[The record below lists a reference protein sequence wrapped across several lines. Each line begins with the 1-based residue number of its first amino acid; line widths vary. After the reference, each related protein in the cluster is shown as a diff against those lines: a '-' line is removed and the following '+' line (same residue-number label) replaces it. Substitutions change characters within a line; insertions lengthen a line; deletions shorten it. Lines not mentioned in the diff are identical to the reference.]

1 MVLPAENLGRAHLAQ
16 QQSERQM
23 RAGKAGKSVRQGVAD
38 TGAAVNREGALDIVG
53 NVEDLQAEKSAQAVF
68 PAADSSAPLAR
79 NFAAL
84 VAEASSPERSSAKPT
99 SVRDEVAQD
108 AREQVA
114 RARALLAED
123 ADEATIAAPAPPAE
137 NLRAE
142 PRAELRAELRA
153 EESPADDSRSE
164 ETTQPELFSTAI
176 EDVAVE
182 LPLIE
187 FAEVLDQHKLW
198 VESGGEGGKRAD
210 LSGVNLA
217 SADLTG
223 ANLQSAVLDKA
234 NLQGADLSMANLRGA
249 SLVRANLQDATLLGT
264 ELHGANLM
272 GATVYGAEGM
282 WVGRLGGANLFDAL
296 LPETL
301 LATFDS
307 TRAIQQAT
315 RVARWFYFMTL
326 GISVVC
332 GLLIAFTSDVRLLV
346 NGPAIPIPYVGRALP
361 MMGFY
366 LGAPMLLVGL
376 YLRFHFLLLRLWGNM
391 AAMPAV
397 FPDGQT
403 LERDGPWYLMGVVRR
418 HFRWQRDGRSP
429 FAVLETVLSTGLAYW
444 VVPVTLFFFWLRY
457 LVRQDLHGTVL
468 HVFLL
473 TVSVAAATCLPA
485 IVTRVLGSGEILFP
499 KKKNLARLMMLTARG
514 AMVTGC
520 VVLALSLGVVL
531 GLPADAD
538 VAPEYSRMDLR
549 RFPARVLQSLG
560 YRPYANFTEA
570 SLSTAPR
577 GKWNENS
584 VAATQ
589 GARMNEMNVH
599 FARGYRSFLVN
610 AKLWRADLE
619 GAYLSESDMRG
630 ANLRESNLRDVILDR
645 SQAEGAVMV
654 SADATGANFTGTDLR
669 GADLSY
675 AQLGRAVLSN
685 AKLAGAS
692 LYSVNLQ
699 NAQLL
704 RADLSRADL
713 RDTKLASAV
722 LSFANLE
729 LTDLSS
735 TKAEGANFTGA
746 NMKGT
751 ILLDAD
757 LKNADLRGVNA
768 PEAIFR
774 GTDLTGANLSG
785 ADLRG
790 AAGLSPTQV
799 CAAHWRGAQL
809 DADLLAAVQFQCGT
823 AQ

>member
-1 MVLPAENLGRAHLAQ
+1 LRSETMVLPAENSGWANLAA
-16 QQSERQM
+16 M
-23 RAGKAGKSVRQGVAD
+23 RVGKAGKASEPGVPVSGD
-38 TGAAVNREGALDIVG
+38 SSLDIVG
-53 NVEDLQAEKSAQAVF
+53 NVEKFRGEKSAPLV
-68 PAADSSAPLAR
+68 PTEDGSGGPLAR
-79 NFAAL
+79 NFAAMM
-84 VAEASSPERSSAKPT
+84 AEASTAERTSLENSSARNAI
-99 SVRDEVAQD
+99 VEDAIDE
-108 AREQVA
+108 EA
-114 RARALLAED
+114 RARALF
-123 ADEATIAAPAPPAE
+123 
-137 NLRAE
+137 
-142 PRAELRAELRA
+142 A
-153 EESPADDSRSE
+153 EEPDVLEVAAGASPATELSATTAALEESSDEEVREERDTEISSE
-164 ETTQPELFSTAI
+164 SELFSTTI
-176 EDVAVE
+176 EEVPVE

-198 VESGGEGGKRAD
+198 VESGGEEGKRAD

-217 SADLTG
+217 NADLTG
-223 ANLQSAVLDKA
+223 VNLQGAVLDKA
-234 NLQGADLSMANLRGA
+234 KLQGADLSMANLRGA
-249 SLVRANLQDATLLGT
+249 SLVRADLRDATLLGT
-264 ELHGANLM
+264 ELNGANLM

-282 WVGRLGGANLFDAL
+282 WVGRMGGSNLFDAL

-326 GISVVC
+326 TISVVC
-332 GLLIAFTSDVRLLV
+332 ALLIAFTSDVRLLV

-366 LGAPMLLVGL
+366 LGAPILLVGL

-391 AAMPAV
+391 GAMPAV

-418 HFRWQRDGRSP
+418 HFRWQRDSRSP
-429 FAVLETVLSTGLAYW
+429 FAVLETVLATALAYW
-444 VVPVTLFFFWLRY
+444 VVPVALFLFWLRY
-457 LVRQDLHGTVL
+457 LVRQDLHGTIL

-473 TVSVAAATCLPA
+473 TVAVAAATCLPA

-514 AMVTGC
+514 AMVVGG
-520 VVLALSLGVVL
+520 VVLALSLGIVL

-538 VAPEYSRMDLR
+538 VAPEYSRADLR
-549 RFPARVLQSLG
+549 RLPARVLQSLG

-570 SLSTAPR
+570 GLSTAPR
-577 GKWNENS
+577 GKWNDDS
-584 VAATQ
+584 LAATQ
-589 GARMNEMNVH
+589 GARLNEMNLH

-610 AKLWRADLE
+610 AKLWRADLA
-619 GAYLSESDMRG
+619 GAYLSESDVRG
-630 ANLRESNLRDVILDR
+630 ANLREANLRDVILDR
-645 SQAEGAVMV
+645 AQAQGAVMV

-675 AQLGRAVLSN
+675 AHLGRAVLSN
-685 AKLAGAS
+685 AKLASAS
-692 LYSVNLQ
+692 MYSVDLQ
-699 NAQLL
+699 GAQLQ
-704 RADLSRADL
+704 RADLSRVDL
-713 RDTKLASAV
+713 RDTKLDGAA

-735 TKAEGANFTGA
+735 TKAEGANFSGA

-757 LKNADLRGVNA
+757 LKNADLRGANA

-774 GTDLTGANLSG
+774 GVDLTGANLAG

-790 AAGLSPTQV
+790 AAGLSSTQI
-799 CAAHWRGAQL
+799 CAAHWRGALL
-809 DADLLAAVQFQCGT
+809 DADLQAAVQSQCGAT
-823 AQ
+823 Q

>member
-1 MVLPAENLGRAHLAQ
+1 
-16 QQSERQM
+16 
-23 RAGKAGKSVRQGVAD
+23 
-38 TGAAVNREGALDIVG
+38 LDIVG
-53 NVEDLQAEKSAQAVF
+53 NLEASSGEKSAATPF
-68 PAADSSAPLAR
+68 AAEDPGAPLVR

-84 VAEASSPERSSAKPT
+84 MA
-99 SVRDEVAQD
+99 EVALSEPLSHAQAGPHQQLAEEFLSEIAED
-108 AREQVA
+108 AMDEEA
-114 RARALLAED
+114 RARALFAESFGSEEIG
-123 ADEATIAAPAPPAE
+123 APQAAQESREPFFAGTPHEYANEPSDELSRPSFQSSSQESSPDSAPPSAE
-137 NLRAE
+137 K
-142 PRAELRAELRA
+142 
-153 EESPADDSRSE
+153 ADSA
-164 ETTQPELFSTAI
+164 ELFSTAI
-176 EDVAVE
+176 EEVAVE
-182 LPLIE
+182 LPLLE

-198 VESGGEGGKRAD
+198 VESSGEEGKRAD

-217 SADLTG
+217 NADLTG
-223 ANLQSAVLDKA
+223 VNLQNALLDKA
-234 NLQGADLSMANLRGA
+234 KLHGADLSMANLRGA
-249 SLVRANLQDATLLGT
+249 SLVRADLRDATLLGT

-301 LATFDS
+301 LATFDG

-326 GISVVC
+326 SIAVVC

-366 LGAPMLLVGL
+366 LGAPILLVGL

-418 HFRWQRDGRSP
+418 HFRWQRDSRSP
-429 FAVLETVLSTGLAYW
+429 FAVLETVLATALAYW
-444 VVPVTLFFFWLRY
+444 VVPVTLLAFWLRY

-473 TVSVAAATCLPA
+473 TVAVAAATCLPA

-499 KKKNLARLMMLTARG
+499 KKKNLARLVLLTTRA
-514 AMVTGC
+514 AAAVGC
-520 VVLALSLGVVL
+520 VVLALSLGIVL
-531 GLPADAD
+531 GLPADPD
-538 VAPEYSRMDLR
+538 VAPEYSRADLR
-549 RFPARVLQSLG
+549 RFPARVLQSMG

-570 SLSTAPR
+570 GLSTAPS
-577 GKWNENS
+577 GAWNEGS
-584 VAATQ
+584 LAATQ
-589 GARMNEMNVH
+589 GARMNEMNLH

-610 AKLWRADLE
+610 AKLWRAGLE
-619 GAYLSESDMRG
+619 GAYLSESDIRN
-630 ANLRESNLRDVILDR
+630 ANLREANLRDVILDR
-645 SQAEGAVMV
+645 AQAQGAVLV
-654 SADATGANFTGTDLR
+654 SSDATGANFTATDLR

-685 AKLAGAS
+685 AKLGGAS
-692 LYSVNLQ
+692 MYSVDLRG
-699 NAQLL
+699 ARLL
-704 RADLSRADL
+704 RTDLSRADL
-713 RDTKLASAV
+713 RDTRLQGAV
-722 LSFANLE
+722 LSFAKLE

-735 TKAEGANFTGA
+735 TKAEGANFSGA
-746 NMKGT
+746 NFKGS

-757 LKNADLRGVNA
+757 LQNADLRGVNA

-774 GTDLTGANLSG
+774 GADLTGANLSG

-790 AAGLSPTQV
+790 AAGLSPSQV
-799 CAAHWRGAQL
+799 CSAHWRGAQL
-809 DADLLAAVQFQCGT
+809 DADLQAAVLLQCG
-823 AQ
+823 AQQ

>member
-1 MVLPAENLGRAHLAQ
+1 
-16 QQSERQM
+16 M
-23 RAGKAGKSVRQGVAD
+23 RVGTAGKSNGLGVA
-38 TGAAVNREGALDIVG
+38 VNGETALDIVS
-53 NVEDLQAEKSAQAVF
+53 ELQELATEKSAAT
-68 PAADSSAPLAR
+68 PAGGRDTAAPVVR
-79 NFAAL
+79 NFEAL
-84 VAEASSPERSSAKPT
+84 VAEAAAERKLAEPMFADARATGGTLKASVATVSPAAAAIPESARETAIDPAAGDEALDAFASSMQEAMQET
-99 SVRDEVAQD
+99 IQEAVQEAVQD
-108 AREQVA
+108 AMQEA
-114 RARALLAED
+114 DAL
-123 ADEATIAAPAPPAE
+123 
-137 NLRAE
+137 E
-142 PRAELRAELRA
+142 PN
-153 EESPADDSRSE
+153 
-164 ETTQPELFSTAI
+164 ETELFSTAI
-176 EDVAVE
+176 EDVTVE

-198 VESGGEGGKRAD
+198 VESGGEEGKRAD

-217 SADLTG
+217 NADLTG
-223 ANLQSAVLDKA
+223 VNLQGAVLDKA
-234 NLQGADLSMANLRGA
+234 KLQGADLSMANLRGA
-249 SLVRANLQDATLLGT
+249 SLVRADLRETTLLGT

-282 WVGRLGGANLFDAL
+282 WIGRLGGANLFDAL

-307 TRAIQQAT
+307 SRAIQQAT

-326 GISVVC
+326 AMSVVC

-418 HFRWQRDGRSP
+418 HFRWQRDSRSP
-429 FAVLETVLSTGLAYW
+429 FAVLETVLSTALAYW
-444 VVPVTLFFFWLRY
+444 VVPAALFLFWLRY

-473 TVSVAAATCLPA
+473 TVAVAAATCLPA
-485 IVTRVLGSGEILFP
+485 IVTRVLGPGEIQFP
-499 KKKNLARLMMLTARG
+499 KRKNLVRLMLLTTRA
-514 AMVTGC
+514 AMVTGS
-520 VVLALSLGVVL
+520 VVLLLSLGVVL

-538 VAPEYSRMDLR
+538 VAPEYSRANLR
-549 RFPARVLQSLG
+549 RLPARVFQSLG

-570 SLSTAPR
+570 GLSTAPR
-577 GKWNENS
+577 GKWNEDS
-584 VAATQ
+584 LAATQ
-589 GARMNEMNVH
+589 GARMNEMNLH

-619 GAYLSESDMRG
+619 GAYLSESDVRG
-630 ANLRESNLRDVILDR
+630 ANLREAMLRDVILDR
-645 SQAEGAVMV
+645 AQAQGAALV

-675 AQLGRAVLSN
+675 ALLGRAVLSS

-692 LYSVNLQ
+692 MYSVDLQ
-699 NAQLL
+699 DAQLL
-704 RADLSRADL
+704 RADLSRVDL
-713 RDTKLASAV
+713 RDTKLERAV

-735 TKAEGANFTGA
+735 TKAEGANFSGA

-774 GTDLTGANLSG
+774 GVDLSGANLSG

-790 AAGLSPTQV
+790 AAGLSPAQV
-799 CAAHWRGAQL
+799 CAAHWRGALL
-809 DADLLAAVQFQCGT
+809 DGDVLAAVQAQCG
-823 AQ
+823 ASQ

>member
-1 MVLPAENLGRAHLAQ
+1 
-16 QQSERQM
+16 M
-23 RAGKAGKSVRQGVAD
+23 RAGKPGDA
-38 TGAAVNREGALDIVG
+38 TGRGAPLNGENSLDSIS
-53 NVEDLQAEKSAQAVF
+53 ELQELRKEKSALT
-68 PAADSSAPLAR
+68 AAAATDSVGPLAR

-84 VAEASSPERSSAKPT
+84 MAQASSAERNSPERSS
-99 SVRDEVAQD
+99 SQD
-108 AREQVA
+108 VIAEDAIAEEA
-114 RARALLAED
+114 RARALFAERADATSGHDHDELAIATEALAE
-123 ADEATIAAPAPPAE
+123 
-137 NLRAE
+137 
-142 PRAELRAELRA
+142 ELRAEQAGQALA
-153 EESPADDSRSE
+153 ENTPEA
-164 ETTQPELFSTAI
+164 ELFSTAI
-176 EDVAVE
+176 EEVGVE

-198 VESGGEGGKRAD
+198 VESGGESGKRAD

-217 SADLTG
+217 NADLTG
-223 ANLQSAVLDKA
+223 VNLQGAVLDKA
-234 NLQGADLSMANLRGA
+234 KLQGADLSMANLRGA
-249 SLVRANLQDATLLGT
+249 SLVRADLRETTLLGT

-282 WVGRLGGANLFDAL
+282 WVGRMGGANLFDAL

-301 LATFDS
+301 LATFDGS
-307 TRAIQQAT
+307 RAIQQAT

-326 GISVVC
+326 AISVLC
-332 GLLIAFTSDVRLLV
+332 GLLIAFTTDVRLLV
-346 NGPAIPIPYVGRALP
+346 NGPAIPIPYIGRALP

-366 LGAPMLLVGL
+366 LGAPLLLVGF

-418 HFRWQRDGRSP
+418 HFRWQRDSRSP
-429 FAVLETVLSTGLAYW
+429 FAVLETVLATALAYW
-444 VVPVTLFFFWLRY
+444 VVPLTVFFFWLRY
-457 LVRQDLHGTVL
+457 LVLQDLHGTVL

-473 TVSVAAATCLPA
+473 TIAVAAATCLPA
-485 IVTRVLGSGEILFP
+485 IVTRVLGSGEIQFP
-499 KKKNLARLMMLTARG
+499 KNKNLARLVLLTTRA

-538 VAPEYSRMDLR
+538 VAPEYSRADLR
-549 RFPARVLQSLG
+549 RFPARVFQSLG

-570 SLSTAPR
+570 GLSKAPR
-577 GKWNENS
+577 GKWNEES

-619 GAYLSESDMRG
+619 GAYLSESDVRG
-630 ANLRESNLRDVILDR
+630 ANLREALLRDVILDR
-645 SQAEGAVMV
+645 AQAAGAVMV

-675 AQLGRAVLSN
+675 ASLGHAVLSS

-692 LYSVNLQ
+692 MYSVDLRD
-699 NAQLL
+699 AQLL
-704 RADLSRADL
+704 RADLSRVDL
-713 RDTKLASAV
+713 RDTKIDRAV
-722 LSFANLE
+722 LSFADLE
-729 LTDLSS
+729 LTDFSS
-735 TKAEGANFTGA
+735 TKAENANFSGA

-751 ILLDAD
+751 IFLDAD
-757 LKNADLRGVNA
+757 LKNADLRGVIA
-768 PEAIFR
+768 PGAIFR
-774 GTDLTGANLSG
+774 GADLSGANLSG

-790 AAGLSPTQV
+790 AAGLSSAQM
-799 CAAHWRGAQL
+799 CAAHWRGALL
-809 DADLLAAVQFQCGT
+809 DGDLLAAVQAQCGVS
-823 AQ
+823 Q